1 MGKEISG
8 IPVND
13 GTGLHAV
20 EQQIPIANHSHKGTS

>member
-20 EQQIPIANHSHKGTS
+20 EQ